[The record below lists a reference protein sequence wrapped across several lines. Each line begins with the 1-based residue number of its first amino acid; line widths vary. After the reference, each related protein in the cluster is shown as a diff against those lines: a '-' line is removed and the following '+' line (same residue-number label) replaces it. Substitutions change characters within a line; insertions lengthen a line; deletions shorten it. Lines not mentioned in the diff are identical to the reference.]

1 MSSFNVCQTSN
12 KCFTHWSLT
21 HYGDT
26 VWGWCLGKFIESVT
40 RALQSILNS
49 RPIKIIIYHSILS
62 FVKILD
68 FGKYSYFVIIFGEW
82 SSVKIPFRIGKIL
95 WPVTFSLKSVSFD
108 KFSCNESCLICL
120 FDYYASLL
128 RYYHINLDS
137 SQYTFSKSN
146 NLMHGRNHLLVKNCQ
161 KRLSYL
167 WYRMNSLKS

>member
-1 MSSFNVCQTSN
+1 MSSFNICQTST
-12 KCFTHWSLT
+12 KCSTQT

-40 RALQSILNS
+40 RAIQSILNS
-49 RPIKIIIYHSILS
+49 RPIKVIIYHFILKLRKNSWFRKILVFRNNFWWVKFCENSFSYRKNSLTGNILFEIS
-62 FVKILD
+62 FVWQILLQ
-68 FGKYSYFVIIFGEW
+68 W
-82 SSVKIPFRIGKIL
+82 
-95 WPVTFSLKSVSFD
+95 
-108 KFSCNESCLICL
+108 NICL